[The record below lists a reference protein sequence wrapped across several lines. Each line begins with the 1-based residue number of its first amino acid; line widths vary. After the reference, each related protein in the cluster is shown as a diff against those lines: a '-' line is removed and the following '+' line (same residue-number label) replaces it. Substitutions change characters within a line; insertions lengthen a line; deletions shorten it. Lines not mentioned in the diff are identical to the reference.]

1 MDDAAVTGV
10 GAVTG
15 GSEVRRLSDFESTTS
30 FSKFS
35 KYLSFIDI
43 LVLQFRFHVGTSR
56 KFWGK
61 YEAMALGLVSAS
73 VIMGA
78 WDYGI
83 GELSSG
89 GDWSRGGIFGDDSGF
104 LHLKEWSIMLSLL
117 SMMSWFAAIVL
128 MWARYPIMR
137 ENLVFL
143 IVATFSVQLGHIHS
157 HSDAPFFPNNSG
169 LSDWGGVA
177 MGNMIMIFLSVFV
190 VHRAVTET
198 RDIHVEEKHAHPDP
212 RLVEKAWNDHRL
224 EAWSWSLAIW
234 GLMINIMSWSGA
246 HAISQRPPIEEGI
259 FGLSLVYVFSGIFSF
274 FLLMH
279 VVWYPHFMLGGGDH
293 TIQSTR
299 AREVAGIVTSTR
311 EETLQGLC
319 PVCGAET
326 PVLRR
331 PSGAIEVHCLDR
343 DCSGWGEPGAS
354 CSTCGKSLPMRLECE
369 KCGTSASVTSH
380 FVKSDAW

>member
-1 MDDAAVTGV
+1 MEDAAVTDVGV
-10 GAVTG
+10 TAGD
-15 GSEVRRLSDFESTTS
+15 SEVSRLSDFESKTNLS
-30 FSKFS
+30 RFSE
-35 KYLSFIDI
+35 YLSFIDV
-43 LVLQFRFHVGTSR
+43 LVLQFRFHVYTSR
-56 KFWGK
+56 KYWGK
-61 YEAMALGLVSAS
+61 FEAIALALVSAS
-73 VIMGA
+73 VVMGA

-89 GDWSRGGIFGDDSGF
+89 GDWSRGGIFGEDSGF

-117 SMMSWFAAIVL
+117 SIMSWLAALIL
-128 MWARYPIMR
+128 MWTRYPIMR

-143 IVATFSVQLGHIHS
+143 VVALFCVQLGHIHS
-157 HSDAPFFPNNSG
+157 HSNAPYFPVDSE

-177 MGNMIMIFLSVFV
+177 IGNMIMIFLSIFV

-212 RLVEKAWNDHRL
+212 RLVEKAWRDHRL
-224 EAWSWSLAIW
+224 DAWTWSLAIW
-234 GLMINIMSWSGA
+234 ALMINIMSWSGA
-246 HAISQRPPIEEGI
+246 HAISQRPPIEDGI
-259 FGLSLVYVFSGIFSF
+259 FGLSLVYVFSGVSSF

-293 TIQSTR
+293 TIQSSR
-299 AREVAGIVTSTR
+299 AREVAGIVTSSK

-326 PVLRR
+326 PVLKR
-331 PSGAIEVHCLDR
+331 PSGAIEVHCSDHE
-343 DCSGWGEPGAS
+343 CSGWGAPGDS
-354 CSTCGKSLPMRLECE
+354 CSSCGKALPMRLKCG
-369 KCGTSASVTSH
+369 KCGTSASVSSH